1 MSKALPKIGSAL
13 CSRRVTNA
21 RLGPPLDLVRSGTDA
36 LQDRTEH
43 RLVSPD
49 DPGACTVAA
58 PVRPLVRRIWAMK
71 PIALQLEL
79 DCSGDEAA
87 LFEDLLVFFNRRR
100 ADPQVRPGPG
110 LDRAL
115 GGAAARILG
124 GIADDIG
131 DFGIACRYDPATGKL
146 AITDR
151 AGAPNLGALPLLLI
165 QLFPDKLPIPY
176 RVSRPGSTNPPIW
189 TVISED
195 RVLVT
200 DDPGGLHRALA
211 ASPAV
216 SRAKP
221 RPPVH

>member
-21 RLGPPLDLVRSGTDA
+21 RLGPPLDLVRSGADA

-43 RLVSPD
+43 RLRGLGGI
-49 DPGACTVAA
+49 GALAVAG
-58 PVRPLVRRIWAMK
+58 PVRPLVRHVWAMK

-79 DCSGDEAA
+79 DCTSAEAA
-87 LFEDLLVFFNRRR
+87 LFEDILVFLDRRR

-151 AGAPNLGALPLLLI
+151 ASAPNLGALPLLLI

-176 RVSRPGSTNPPIW
+176 QVSRPGSTNPPIW

-200 DDPGGLHRALA
+200 DDLGGLHRALA

-221 RPPVH
+221 RTRVH